1 MTKTQLSEGMTSL
14 GRPAQYQRPS
24 RKGKKAWRK
33 HIDLSTTE
41 AALEDIREQER
52 VMGTAAHSQKNQ
64 DLFVEDRRGQE
75 TQLARQAREKRK
87 LKSQEILAQRSAVP
101 AVQQKARSSFQLDTK
116 TAAGKANAAGLPE
129 KVKKR
134 LRMLASRPHEGL
146 QGDDEH
152 GSAGKFQS
160 DAVLA
165 EKHDLWGA
173 PEPKLE
179 NEWITPAMKSAVQK
193 PKSMHHEPAAPA
205 KSLSAVSKPHP
216 GISYNP
222 DFDSHDSLIQR
233 AFEKAKEE
241 ERDENELRQWREQ
254 LRNVAQGND
263 QATALSMKIDDPA
276 TNDDELQDEEED
288 ENDDVSQRTKLPTR
302 KTAAQRRRE
311 ARAKEQYNQAQ
322 QRRKERQMRALMS
335 EASSHSKKL
344 AKAAEERAK
353 LIEQRREA
361 KLARMRESGMAG
373 SKVGKYVVPEARIDV
388 QTGDELSES
397 LRQLKPEGNLFWD
410 RFQNL
415 QARGLTDSR
424 RLVQPMRRRLKTKTY
439 DRHTFKRD

>member
-1 MTKTQLSEGMTSL
+1 MTKTQVSEGMSAL
-14 GRPAQYQRPS
+14 GRPAQYQRSS

-33 HIDLSTTE
+33 HIDLSATE

-64 DLFVEDRRGQE
+64 DLCVEDRSGQE

-134 LRMLASRPHEGL
+134 LRTLASRPHEGL
-146 QGDDEH
+146 QGEDEH

-173 PEPKLE
+173 PVPKVE
-179 NEWITPAMKSAVQK
+179 NEWITPAMKSAVHK
-193 PKSMHHEPAAPA
+193 PKSMYHEPSAPA

-222 DFDSHDSLIQR
+222 DFDSHESLIQR
-233 AFEKAKEE
+233 AFEKAKEQE
-241 ERDENELRQWREQ
+241 LDENSLRQWREQ
-254 LRNVAQGND
+254 MRNVTQGHD
-263 QATALSMKIDDPA
+263 QAGALSMKIDDST
-276 TNDDELQDEEED
+276 TNEEEQEDDDE
-288 ENDDVSQRTKLPTR
+288 NASQRTKLPGR

-311 ARAKEQYNQAQ
+311 ARARDQYNEAQ
-322 QRRKERQMRALMS
+322 QRRKERQMRALIS

-344 AKAAEERAK
+344 GKAAEERAK

-373 SKVGKYVVPEARIDV
+373 SKVGKYAVPEERIDV

-415 QARGLTDSR
+415 QARGLTESR

>member
-1 MTKTQLSEGMTSL
+1 MTQTEVGRPASL

-33 HIDLSTTE
+33 NIDLSATE

-52 VMGTAAHSQKNQ
+52 ILGAAAHSKKNQ
-64 DLFVEDRRGQE
+64 DLFVEDRSGQE

-101 AVQQKARSSFQLDTK
+101 AVQQKARSHFQLDTK
-116 TAAGKANAAGLPE
+116 TASGKANAAGLPE

-146 QGDDEH
+146 QGQDER
-152 GSAGKFQS
+152 GNAGKFQS

-165 EKHDLWGA
+165 EKYALWSDPA
-173 PEPKLE
+173 PATE
-179 NEWITPAMKSAVQK
+179 NEWITPAMKSAVHK
-193 PKSMHHEPAAPA
+193 PKSMHHAPSA
-205 KSLSAVSKPHP
+205 TVEGLSALSKPHP

-222 DFDSHDSLIQR
+222 DFDSHESLLQH
-233 AFEKAKEE
+233 ALEKAKKQEL
-241 ERDENELRQWREQ
+241 DEQELRQLQEQ
-254 LRNVAQGND
+254 MRNVAKG
-263 QATALSMKIDDPA
+263 QAQTTALSMEIDDAA
-276 TNDDELQDEEED
+276 THEDEEE
-288 ENDDVSQRTKLPTR
+288 EVEEEEVAPRTKLPRR

-335 EASSHSKKL
+335 EMSSHSKKL
-344 AKAAEERAK
+344 SKSAAERSQ
-353 LIEQRREA
+353 LIEQRRQA
-361 KLARMRESGMAG
+361 KLARMRERGFAG
-373 SKVGKYVVPEARIDV
+373 TKLGKYVVPEQRIDV

-415 QARGLTDSR
+415 QARGMLESR
-424 RLVQPMRRRLKTKTY
+424 QPVQPMRRRLKTKTY

>member
-1 MTKTQLSEGMTSL
+1 MTKTQLSGVTSSL
-14 GRPAQYQRPS
+14 GRPAQYQRAS
-24 RKGKKAWRK
+24 RKGKKEWRK
-33 HIDLSTTE
+33 NIDLSATE

-52 VMGTAAHSQKNQ
+52 VMGTAAHTKKNQ
-64 DLFVEDRRGQE
+64 DLFVEDRSGQE

-87 LKSQEILAQRSAVP
+87 LKSQEILAQRSATP

-146 QGDDEH
+146 QGEDEH

-173 PEPKLE
+173 PAPVVE
-179 NEWITPAMKSAVQK
+179 NEWITPAMKSAVHK
-193 PKSMHHEPAAPA
+193 PKSMHHNPLAAA
-205 KSLSAVSKPHP
+205 TSLSAVAKPHP

-222 DFDSHDSLIQR
+222 DFDSHESLIQR

-241 ERDENELRQWREQ
+241 ELDKNELRQLREQ
-254 LRNVAQGND
+254 MRNVPQGPAQSS
-263 QATALSMKIDDPA
+263 ALGMKIDEAVD
-276 TNDDELQDEEED
+276 NGDVEDDD
-288 ENDDVSQRTKLPTR
+288 DDVSHRTKLPGR

-322 QRRKERQMRALMS
+322 QRRKERQMRAIMAEL
-335 EASSHSKKL
+335 SSHNKKL
-344 AKAAEERAK
+344 AKTADERTK
-353 LIEQRREA
+353 LIEQRRQA

-373 SKVGKYVVPEARIDV
+373 SKVGKYVVPEQRIDV

-415 QARGLTDSR
+415 QARGLTESR
-424 RLVQPMRRRLKTKTY
+424 HLAQPMRRRLKTKTY

>member
-1 MTKTQLSEGMTSL
+1 MTQTEVGRPTSL

-33 HIDLSTTE
+33 NIDLSATE

-52 VMGTAAHSQKNQ
+52 VLGASAHSKKDQ
-64 DLFVEDRRGQE
+64 DLFVEDRSGQE

-101 AVQQKARSSFQLDTK
+101 AVQQKARSHFQLDTK
-116 TAAGKANAAGLPE
+116 TASGKANAAGLPE

-134 LRMLASRPHEGL
+134 LRILASRPHEGL
-146 QGDDEH
+146 QGQDER

-165 EKHDLWGA
+165 EKHALWSEPA
-173 PEPKLE
+173 PVTE
-179 NEWITPAMKSAVQK
+179 NEWITPAMKSAVHK
-193 PKSMHHEPAAPA
+193 PKSMHHAPSA
-205 KSLSAVSKPHP
+205 TVEGLSALSKPHP

-222 DFDSHDSLIQR
+222 DFDSHESLLQR
-233 AFEKAKEE
+233 ALEKAKEQE
-241 ERDENELRQWREQ
+241 LNEQELRQLQEQ
-254 LRNVAQGND
+254 MRNVAKGQG
-263 QATALSMKIDDPA
+263 QTTALSMEIDDAA
-276 TNDDELQDEEED
+276 THEDEEEAEED
-288 ENDDVSQRTKLPTR
+288 EVAPRTKLPGR

-335 EASSHSKKL
+335 EMSSHSKKL
-344 AKAAEERAK
+344 NKSAAERAQ
-353 LIEQRREA
+353 LIELRRQA
-361 KLARMRESGMAG
+361 KLARMREKGLAG
-373 SKVGKYVVPEARIDV
+373 TKLGKYVVPEQRIDV

-415 QARGLTDSR
+415 QARASTTDAPPPKNQDIR
-424 RLVQPMRRRLKTKTY
+424 QAL
-439 DRHTFKRD
+439 F